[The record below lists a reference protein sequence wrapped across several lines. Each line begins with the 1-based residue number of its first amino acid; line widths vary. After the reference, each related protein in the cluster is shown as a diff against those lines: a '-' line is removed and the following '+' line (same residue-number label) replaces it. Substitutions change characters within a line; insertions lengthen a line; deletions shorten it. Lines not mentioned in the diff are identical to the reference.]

1 VALYRSRSACVRA
14 RLAIW
19 RLDDPKAAVG
29 SPWLDRAARYL
40 ELAARDLGTARCGR
54 ARRLEV

>member
-1 VALYRSRSACVRA
+1 VRA

-19 RLDDPKAAVG
+19 HLDEPKATVG

-40 ELAARDLGTARCGR
+40 ELAARDLGIAR
-54 ARRLEV
+54 